1 MATDQKVGGSNPL
14 AHVHIKDAGSLRR
27 GIPAFFRPLTE
38 EGKQRKINTK
48 QQGQI
53 EQKAEEMTWIE
64 MNL

>member
-1 MATDQKVGGSNPL
+1 
-14 AHVHIKDAGSLRR
+14 
-27 GIPAFFRPLTE
+27 LTE